1 MELSLQIRGVLR
13 GPLDAAAVAS
23 SDDSDNDIS
32 KPVAV
37 PCPPHSFAPPAPT
50 QAPPSQP
57 GLHEEGQTVPAEPD
71 AHVPV
76 DVPAGVLQDED
87 RLYHKKGRG
96 RDAKKKPTT
105 TCCVFGADMSKN
117 LMMGCCF
124 CCSFVRKTTLEKCLR
139 LFL

>member
-1 MELSLQIRGVLR
+1 MSSAHLRILGPGQVAARLVELSLQIRGVLR

-96 RDAKKKPTT
+96 RDAKKNLLLHAVLLVL
-105 TCCVFGADMSKN
+105 TCQ
-117 LMMGCCF
+117 
-124 CCSFVRKTTLEKCLR
+124 RT
-139 LFL
+139 